1 MGAATSGRM
10 RSLLALSSLLGALS
24 VGCGSEPASLEQ
36 SQLDSALQT
45 WDSQHPAQY
54 SFTWR
59 QSCECTSETTQPIQ
73 ITVSGNA
80 IVSAVYVETQ
90 QPVSAGVRSGLM
102 TIEGVF
108 DEIQQAIVD
117 GAYAVTVTYDPSS
130 GAPLTVGVDYDEL
143 VADEELA
150 LVISDIHTDLAH
162 MQSDCGA
169 LPPE

>member
-1 MGAATSGRM
+1 MGAADGRGM
-10 RSLLALSSLLGALS
+10 RSLLALCLLGALTT
-24 VGCGSEPASLEQ
+24 GCGSDPASVEQ
-36 SQLDSALQT
+36 SQLDSALLT
-45 WDSQHPAQY
+45 WSSHGADQY
-54 SFTWR
+54 TFTWR
-59 QSCECTSETTQPIQ
+59 QSCECTAETTQPIQ

-90 QPVSAGVRSGLM
+90 QPVSADVRAGLM

-108 DEIQQAIVD
+108 EEIQQAIVD
-117 GAYAVTVTYDPSS
+117 GAYAVTVTYDPTS

-162 MQSDCGA
+162 TQSDCGG
-169 LPPE
+169 ER